1 MSHRGSVSEKGEA
14 KRTYEVVCQLWKR
27 DAVAT
32 PTLHSVI
39 SPPRVRLLVC
49 GACCPNN
56 RKEIVFEVLRPLSMW
71 KKTTRGFALPTLER
85 KVVDVATVSRS

>member
-1 MSHRGSVSEKGEA
+1 MDLLGSRCLIRGSVSEKGEA

-39 SPPRVRLLVC
+39 SPPRVRL
-49 GACCPNN
+49 
-56 RKEIVFEVLRPLSMW
+56 
-71 KKTTRGFALPTLER
+71 GFAER
-85 KVVDVATVSRS
+85 IS

>member
-1 MSHRGSVSEKGEA
+1 MSEKGEA

-39 SPPRVRLLVC
+39 SPPRVRLRFAERVSQTIVRKYRV
-49 GACCPNN
+49 CCPFGKNDA
-56 RKEIVFEVLRPLSMW
+56 RLRTAHVGT
-71 KKTTRGFALPTLER
+71 KGC
-85 KVVDVATVSRS
+85 